1 MSQETIITS
10 PPVPEKPRFTW
21 HDALSLALA
30 VVIIGAFWG
39 VYALLALLMP
49 TAVAAPIAIS
59 GAAAGFAPLHQ
70 RANLHL
76 AAFIESRQPATEAEP
91 AEEKESIAS
100 RLIWQRGGLTG
111 KEIGGFTLTNMIG
124 KGGMSE
130 IYTAESGGLLLAI
143 KVVDVKTSPELLM
156 RFQREITTLERAKHP
171 NIVQVFDSGVD
182 DDYAYMVMEYIDGID
197 LKSHIVEH
205 APLPIEEVVVIL
217 RDIAAAVD
225 YIHSLDIIH
234 RDLKPG
240 NIMLF
245 WDSRKQVHAT
255 LLDFGVATTKALTV
269 ITLEGTVG
277 TIEYMSPEQILD
289 APLVQPTSDV
299 YAVGVMAYNMLTGEL
314 P

>member
-1 MSQETIITS
+1 
-10 PPVPEKPRFTW
+10 
-21 HDALSLALA
+21 
-30 VVIIGAFWG
+30 
-39 VYALLALLMP
+39 
-49 TAVAAPIAIS
+49 
-59 GAAAGFAPLHQ
+59 
-70 RANLHL
+70 
-76 AAFIESRQPATEAEP
+76 
-91 AEEKESIAS
+91 
-100 RLIWQRGGLTG
+100 
-111 KEIGGFTLTNMIG
+111 
-124 KGGMSE
+124 E

-143 KVVDVKTSPELLM
+143 KVVDVKTAPELLM

-197 LKSHIVEH
+197 LKSHIVENS
-205 APLPIEEVVVIL
+205 PLPLEEIVVIL

-245 WDSRKQVHAT
+245 WDSRNQVHAT
-255 LLDFGVATTKALTV
+255 LLDFGVATSKALTV

-314 P
+314 PYDGNMAAIMFGHLHNPVPDPRAINIDIDDDVAEAVMKAMAKEPEQRYPNMTAFVNVLAATLPASRAKAS